1 MAQIVLKVDE
11 KKKGVF
17 LELEEVD
24 PVFTVEAL
32 LSTGLGLSKDV
43 GLPWE
48 SMIICNIMQQSQL
61 SNEEIL
67 EIVEEEMREHRSQKE
82 E

>member
-11 KKKGVF
+11 EKKGVF

-24 PVFTVEAL
+24 PVLTVEAL
-32 LSTGLGLSKDV
+32 FSTGLGLSKDV
-43 GLPWE
+43 GLQWE
-48 SMIICNIMQQSQL
+48 LMIICNIMQQSQL

-82 E
+82 Q